1 MRLPIPAEQIRHC
14 RQLAVSIAEGV
25 QAEISPLSTVSVER
39 SLLRLVGIEGGNQE
53 SVPLVNCFIDQIAG
67 QRALEDGALYWLSNT
82 ILATGES
89 PQRIAERVGTGSL
102 DLVRLP
108 RQPRRAIENLCRGIV
123 QDALVTLLGKRR
135 QRREMEESLAR
146 APSPWLYVIV
156 ATGNIYDDIEQA
168 KAAAE
173 QGADAVAV
181 IRSTAQSLLDYVPEG
196 ITTEGFGGTYATGAN
211 YRLMRGALD
220 EASRRS
226 NRYVRQVN
234 YCSGLCMAEIAAL
247 SVLEGLDILVND
259 ALYGILFRDL
269 NMIRTMIDQHF
280 SRYLLGLFDTIIV
293 TGEDNLIK
301 TIDAFEE
308 YSIVLVSQFINEQLA
323 KNAGMREEQIGL
335 GHAAELDPA
344 LRDSFLWELVQ
355 AQLVRQLFPRSPVKF
370 MPPTRY
376 KSGNIFFAHA
386 LDTLFNLV
394 SVWTDQAIVLLGMPT
409 EAIHTPYV
417 QDRYLS
423 LESALHVRRVAGSL
437 GRELRFQPN
446 GQGVARARQLLAKT
460 EESLTRIAEDGLW
473 NSLASGAFSAI
484 RRTTRGGRGYD
495 GVFRKG
501 QFYLNP
507 FLDREIVR
515 RARREEAA

>member
-1 MRLPIPAEQIRHC
+1 MRLPISTEQVRHC
-14 RQLAVSIAEGV
+14 RQLAASIAEGV
-25 QAEISPLSTVSVER
+25 QNEIRPLSTVSVER
-39 SLLRLVGIEGGNQE
+39 SLLRLVGIEGGNPE
-53 SVPLVNCFIDQIAG
+53 SVPLVNCFIDQLAG
-67 QRALEDGALYWLSNT
+67 QRALEDGALYWLCNA

-102 DLVRLP
+102 DLVQLP
-108 RQPRRAIENLCRGIV
+108 RQPRRAVENLCREIV
-123 QDALVTLLGKRR
+123 QDALVTLLAKRR
-135 QRREMEESLAR
+135 RRREMEESLAQ
-146 APSPWLYVIV
+146 APPPWLYVIV

-211 YRLMRGALD
+211 FRLMRGALD
-220 EASRRS
+220 EASRQS

-247 SVLEGLDILVND
+247 GVLEGLDILVND

-269 NMIRTMIDQHF
+269 NMIRTMVDQHF
-280 SRYLLGLFDTIIV
+280 SRYLLGLFDATIV

-301 TIDAFEE
+301 TIDALEE

-323 KNAGMREEQIGL
+323 KGAGMREAQIGL
-335 GHAAELDPA
+335 GHAAELDPS

-376 KSGNIFFAHA
+376 KSGNIFFAHV

-394 SVWTDQAIVLLGMPT
+394 AVWTDQTIVLLGMPT

-423 LESALHVRRVAGSL
+423 LESALHVRRAAGSL
-437 GRELRFQPN
+437 GQEVRFQPN
-446 GQGVARARQLLAKT
+446 GQGAARARQLLART
-460 EESLTRIAEDGLW
+460 EESLARIAEDGLW

-484 RRTTRGGRGYD
+484 KRTRRGGRGYD

-501 QFYLNP
+501 HFYLNP
-507 FLDREIVR
+507 FLDREVVR
-515 RARREEAA
+515 RAKRKKAV